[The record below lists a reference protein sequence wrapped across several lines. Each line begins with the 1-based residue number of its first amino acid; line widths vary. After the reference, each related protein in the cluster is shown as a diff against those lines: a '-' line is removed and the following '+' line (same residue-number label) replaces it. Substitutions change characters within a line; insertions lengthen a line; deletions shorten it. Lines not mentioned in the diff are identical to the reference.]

1 MSALPLKIKTQI
13 PNYIHEIIHKDIS
26 NFNMKKNTL
35 CNLIFE
41 NLYDKYDK
49 WTFDRDFGRDIQFR
63 LHKSNNYL
71 FKQIWNTDI
80 VGTHNRSEYF
90 RNLFATYVNFPAY
103 IREKK
108 LYRSDVQ
115 CIEKAISKKKKML
128 IEYNNE
134 KRKLEPY
141 LIINNKEE
149 EFNYLFGYCY
159 KHNEYRNYRLSN
171 VNCVSVVN
179 ERWKHE
185 DREYL
190 NKIKNNFDPFLS
202 HENEIKVRFTDEGL
216 DLFEN
221 VIYHNRPKILKKE
234 GNIYTLEC
242 SYKKAE
248 AYFGSFFD
256 KVEILSPPEIR
267 EKFKKN
273 LEKTLELYENH

>member
-1 MSALPLKIKTQI
+1 MSTLPLKIKTQI
-13 PNYIHEIIHKDIS
+13 PNYIHEILHKDIYS
-26 NFNMKKNTL
+26 FNMKKNTL

-41 NLYDKYDK
+41 NLYNDHDK
-49 WTFDRDFGRDIQFR
+49 WSFNREFSRVVQFR
-63 LHKSNNYL
+63 LHKSNNEL
-71 FKQIWNTDI
+71 FKQIWNTD
-80 VGTHNRSEYF
+80 VVNTHNRSEYF

-115 CIEKAISKKKKML
+115 CIERAIKNKKN
-128 IEYNNE
+128 IIIDYNDE

-141 LIINNKEE
+141 LIINNTEE

-159 KHNEYRNYRLSN
+159 KHGEYRNYRLSN
-171 VNCVSVVN
+171 VSCLSVVDEN
-179 ERWKHE
+179 WEHE

-202 HENEIKVRFTDEGL
+202 HEKEIKVKFTDEGL

-221 VIYHNRPKILKKE
+221 VIYHNRPKILEKK

-256 KVEILSPPEIR
+256 KVEILSPSEIR
-267 EKFKKN
+267 DKFKKN
-273 LEKTLELYENH
+273 LKKTLKKYKK